1 MKQDIY
7 EFSREELKQFWEI
20 ETIGKPEQNVIYQFE
35 NEIQFTG
42 IRYVTNLPSKTEHDL
57 LPEKFEAPKT

>member
-1 MKQDIY
+1 MKQDKY

-20 ETIGKPEQNVIYQFE
+20 ETMGKPEQNVIYQSE

-57 LPEKFEAPKT
+57 LPKKFEAPKT